1 MKRDR
6 GAARM
11 LVLMLG
17 LLLILSG
24 RPTIARSQQQQPEY
38 TPAEYNAYT
47 AAAKEASPQQRI
59 KLLDDF
65 IAKFP
70 KSALMPYVYQTYYT
84 TYNQLRD
91 YQKTVDYAD
100 KLLAY
105 GDKIDLATR
114 LQALYTRAL
123 AFSLSFNEKD
133 PNAADQ
139 AKRAHDAA
147 LEGLKVL
154 GQIPKPP
161 SMTDEQFTE
170 QKKTPAALF
179 NYTAGF
185 AALQLKD
192 YKAAEDSFKA
202 ALANNPKD
210 PITYFRLGVTY
221 LQENPPQSMDGFW
234 ALARSV
240 ALKGPG
246 EAQVRDYLRKR
257 LLAYQQPGCDNLID
271 SQMNELIQLAGSAE
285 QRPASFTIPSAD
297 DLTKE
302 RQTGDVLADLKGG
315 GDKAK
320 LAWLS
325 FCGSEFPEVAAKVID
340 VTPGT
345 DAVVLRVYRGAT
357 PEETEAATT
366 ANMEVKVE
374 GQPEAARLQKDDAV
388 LFSGTLVGYDP
399 EPFMLHWDKAKINPE
414 YIPPEKPE
422 PGKRRPR
429 RLPPKRPGA

>member
-1 MKRDR
+1 MKR
-6 GAARM
+6 GCLAASV
-11 LVLMLG
+11 LVLG
-17 LLLILSG
+17 VLISLIG
-24 RPTIARSQQQQPEY
+24 APALAQSQQQQPEY

-47 AAAKEASPQQRI
+47 AAAKEANLQQRV

-65 IAKFP
+65 VTKFP
-70 KSALMPYVYQTYYT
+70 KSALLPYAYQTYYAA
-84 TYNQLRD
+84 YNQLRD
-91 YQKTVDYAD
+91 YPKTVEYAD

-114 LQALYTRAL
+114 LQALFTRAV

-139 AKRAHDAA
+139 ARRSRDAA

-154 GQIPKPP
+154 GQIPKPQNL
-161 SMTDEQFTE
+161 TDEQFAE
-170 QKKTPAALF
+170 QKKAPAALF

-210 PITYFRLGVTY
+210 PLSYFRLGVAY
-221 LQENPPQSMDGFW
+221 LQENPPQTMDGFW
-234 ALARSV
+234 ALARAV
-240 ALKGPG
+240 ALKGPS

-257 LLAYQQPGCDNLID
+257 LLIYQQPGCDNLID
-271 SQMNELIQLAGSAE
+271 TQMNELIQLASSTE
-285 QRPASFTIPSAD
+285 QRPVTFTIASAD

-302 RQTGDVLADLKGG
+302 RQTGDVLADLKAG

-320 LAWLS
+320 LAWLA
-325 FCGSEFPEVAAKVID
+325 FCGSEFPEVVAKVID
-340 VTPGT
+340 VTPGQ

-357 PEETEAATT
+357 PEETEAATA

-388 LFSGTLVGYDP
+388 RFSGTLVGYDP
-399 EPFMLHWDKAKINPE
+399 EPFLLHWNKAKVNAE
-414 YIPPEKPE
+414 DIPPEKPE
-422 PGKRRPR
+422 PGRRRPR